1 MRLKATG
8 DLDTYQNFSAPLNY
22 TGSKRLYLVFKPINN
37 GPVIP
42 FIGWGNL
49 NWVSFSGPGITQQG
63 EQK

>member
-8 DLDTYQNFSAPLNY
+8 DTTIYQDFSAPLDY
-22 TGSKRLYLVFKPINN
+22 AGSKRLYLVFKQLAD

-49 NWVSFSGPGITQQG
+49 NSVSFTGPGITKEG
-63 EQK
+63 